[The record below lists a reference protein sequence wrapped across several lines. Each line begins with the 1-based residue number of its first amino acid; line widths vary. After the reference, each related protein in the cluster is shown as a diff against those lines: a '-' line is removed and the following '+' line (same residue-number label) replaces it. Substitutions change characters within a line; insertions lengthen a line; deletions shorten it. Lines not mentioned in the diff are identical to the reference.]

1 MIELCYHY
9 TTTGYPT
16 FKPRC
21 KLGHW
26 ASLKCHSRYCKCPKY
41 SATGGHT
48 RGHTISMLVLDEFAD
63 YSDLPNKYYD
73 NQERS
78 NTL

>member
-21 KLGHW
+21 KLRLW
-26 ASLKCHSRYCKCPKY
+26 ASLKCHSRYCKCPRY

-63 YSDLPNKYYD
+63 YPSSDIDWKQTSPDLPK
-73 NQERS
+73 
-78 NTL
+78 